1 MWVVNGKNIIRTE
14 AKNLKIFCLETLIEG
29 ALRRDNLF
37 FHSVIVAEKK
47 EFLKNLCFT
56 FIIGIFI

>member
-1 MWVVNGKNIIRTE
+1 MVKTLLGLRR
-14 AKNLKIFCLETLIEG
+14 KNLKIICLETLIEG

-37 FHSVIVAEKK
+37 FHSVMVAEKK